1 MRSNGV
7 EEKYITGDATDR
19 EKFQKWAETL
29 ELAIGNPLYHWS
41 HLELRKYFGYEGYLC
56 GQTADQVWELCK
68 EKLSHSDMSARNL
81 ILQSNVK
88 MLCTTDDPVDS
99 LEWHRKLREEKF
111 EVKVLPTFRPDRAMA
126 LEKED
131 YLQYIDQLSRVSG
144 LRISSFST
152 LIEAL
157 IRRMDFFDQN
167 GCLVSDHG
175 LEYIMYQPY
184 TMEEVEQIMARRLEG
199 KTLTA
204 EQVAKFKTAFM
215 LAVGK

>member
-1 MRSNGV
+1 MKKFMDRDFLLATETARHLYQDYAANLPIIDYHCHLSPREIYEDVQFENITQVWLGGDHYKWRQMRSNGV

-41 HLELRKYFGYEGYLC
+41 HLELRKYFGYEGHLC

-68 EKLSHSDMSARNL
+68 EKLSQSDMSARNL

-111 EVKVLPTFRPDRAMA
+111 ER
-126 LEKED
+126 
-131 YLQYIDQLSRVSG
+131 
-144 LRISSFST
+144 
-152 LIEAL
+152 
-157 IRRMDFFDQN
+157 
-167 GCLVSDHG
+167 
-175 LEYIMYQPY
+175 
-184 TMEEVEQIMARRLEG
+184 
-199 KTLTA
+199 
-204 EQVAKFKTAFM
+204 
-215 LAVGK
+215 